1 MQDPIK
7 AARTTSLAPTG
18 RKLKNARFSDYDSA
32 SSSPINPN
40 RGSRAPKSRSLKVND
55 RRSPQSSVVETK
67 CATKVSDL
75 DTRFLQ
81 LQEELKKAKEQLS
94 SSESMKKK
102 AQQEAQETKKQL
114 AAMSLKLEESH
125 KQLIDL
131 SDSES
136 SRLRELLQISH
147 DRDRAWE
154 SELEALRNQHD
165 LDISAMAE
173 IQKLKAQ
180 IHHMGLE
187 IAENLALLEDFK
199 SQLNES
205 KASEAQTMSELKKA
219 EMKLEVSRMTE
230 ETLRGDLLKAGE
242 AYKSLILA
250 LASLKACLVD
260 QETKLKYLNE
270 ENGLLK
276 SEIQERVDRKN
287 TIKDEI
293 IDLKEVEIIEEQ
305 ESMVEEDKITEKP
318 ENWEIEDELRKLKV
332 QCNQWR
338 KAAEAAAA
346 ILSGESNGKHSMDYH
361 TLGGKLGT
369 PLSDDDFEEEW
380 PKKKNGKVLKKFGIL
395 LKKSQR

>member
-40 RGSRAPKSRSLKVND
+40 RSSRAPKSRSLK
-55 RRSPQSSVVETK
+55 TK

-75 DTRFLQ
+75 DTRFQQ

-230 ETLRGDLLKAGE
+230 ETLRDDLLKADE

-250 LASLKACLVD
+250 LASLKASLVD

-380 PKKKNGKVLKKFGIL
+380 SKKKNGKVLKKFGIL

>member
-18 RKLKNARFSDYDSA
+18 RKIKNARFSDYESA

-40 RGSRAPKSRSLKVND
+40 RSCRAPKSRNLKVND
-55 RRSPQSSVVETK
+55 RRSPQSSAVETSS
-67 CATKVSDL
+67 TKVSAL
-75 DTRFLQ
+75 ETRFLQ
-81 LQEELKKAKEQLS
+81 LQEELKKAKEQLT

-102 AQQEAQETKKQL
+102 AQQEAQDTKKQL
-114 AAMSLKLEESH
+114 GAMSHKLEESH

-154 SELEALRNQHD
+154 SELEALRNQRD

-173 IQKLKAQ
+173 IQKLKDQ

-187 IAENLALLEDFK
+187 IADNLALLEDFK

-205 KASEAQTMSELKKA
+205 KVSEAQTLSELKKA

-230 ETLRGDLLKAGE
+230 ETLRGDLSKADE

-250 LASLKACLVD
+250 LAGLKACLVD

-270 ENGLLK
+270 ENDLLK
-276 SEIQERVDRKN
+276 SQIQERDDRKN

-293 IDLKEVEIIEEQ
+293 IDLNVVEIIEEQ
-305 ESMVEEDKITEKP
+305 ESMAEEGKISENP
-318 ENWEIEDELRKLKV
+318 ENWEIEDELRKLRV

-346 ILSGESNGKHSMDYH
+346 ILSGENNGKHSMDH

-380 PKKKNGKVLKKFGIL
+380 PKKKNGNVLKKFGVL

>member
-1 MQDPIK
+1 
-7 AARTTSLAPTG
+7 
-18 RKLKNARFSDYDSA
+18 
-32 SSSPINPN
+32 
-40 RGSRAPKSRSLKVND
+40 
-55 RRSPQSSVVETK
+55 
-67 CATKVSDL
+67 
-75 DTRFLQ
+75 
-81 LQEELKKAKEQLS
+81 
-94 SSESMKKK
+94 MKKK

>member
-1 MQDPIK
+1 
-7 AARTTSLAPTG
+7 
-18 RKLKNARFSDYDSA
+18 
-32 SSSPINPN
+32 
-40 RGSRAPKSRSLKVND
+40 
-55 RRSPQSSVVETK
+55 
-67 CATKVSDL
+67 
-75 DTRFLQ
+75 
-81 LQEELKKAKEQLS
+81 
-94 SSESMKKK
+94 MKKK
-102 AQQEAQETKKQL
+102 AQQEAQDTKKQL
-114 AAMSLKLEESH
+114 GAMSHKLEESH

-154 SELEALRNQHD
+154 SELEALRNQRD

-173 IQKLKAQ
+173 IQKLKDQ

-187 IAENLALLEDFK
+187 IADNLALLEDFK

-205 KASEAQTMSELKKA
+205 KVSEAQTLSELKKA

-230 ETLRGDLLKAGE
+230 ETLRGDLSKADE

-250 LASLKACLVD
+250 LAGLKACLVD

-270 ENGLLK
+270 ENDLLK
-276 SEIQERVDRKN
+276 SQIQERDDRKN

-293 IDLKEVEIIEEQ
+293 IDLNVVEIIEEQ
-305 ESMVEEDKITEKP
+305 ESMAEEGKISENP
-318 ENWEIEDELRKLKV
+318 ENWEIEDELRKLRV

-346 ILSGESNGKHSMDYH
+346 ILSGENNGKHSMDH

-380 PKKKNGKVLKKFGIL
+380 PKKKNGNVLKKFGVL